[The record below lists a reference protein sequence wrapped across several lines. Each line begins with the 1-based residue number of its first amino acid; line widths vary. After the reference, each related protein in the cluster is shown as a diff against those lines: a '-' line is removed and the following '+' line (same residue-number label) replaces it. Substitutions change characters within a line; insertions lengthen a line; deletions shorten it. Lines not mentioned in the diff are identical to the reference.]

1 MASLAGCN
9 TANMKKL
16 WTTLSQISW
25 RHAAL
30 AALTLLLAAC
40 AAARPLEL
48 GDVRTETPVG
58 AVELFDD
65 TGHPINAQLPLF
77 AGTVKPEVNILVLS
91 GGGADGAFGAG
102 VLVGWAESGLRP
114 VFDIV
119 TGVSTGA
126 LMATLV
132 FLGAEYDPVLKDVYT
147 TVSSDDIYRKKG
159 LKGVFSD
166 SLLDY
171 TPLKDKI
178 ESLVTEE
185 LLERVAREHHAGRR
199 LYVATTNLDSGEV
212 VVWDMGYIA
221 ASGHPDRV
229 KIYQKVL
236 LASAAVP
243 GLFQP
248 VYIRPSESTE
258 ARQMHVDGGVKS
270 PVLLRAFML
279 KQPAARRNV
288 YVIVNSHM
296 KLLNAD
302 KAVEPEVLDI
312 SRKSITEL
320 LRGLLQR
327 TVYQAYVTSRQSKAS
342 FNLIS
347 IPDHA
352 PSAKDGLTF
361 EPAVMKR
368 QFELGR
374 DFGRAGGG
382 WMSEPPRLEDLER
395 ING

>member
-1 MASLAGCN
+1 MASLARCN
-9 TANMKKL
+9 SANMKNGCFEL
-16 WTTLSQISW
+16 TARW
-25 RHAAL
+25 RYGVLVAL
-30 AALTLLLAAC
+30 GFFLVAC

-48 GDVRTETPVG
+48 EDVRTETPMG
-58 AVELFDD
+58 AVELFDSI
-65 TGHPINAQLPLF
+65 GHPINSRLPDF
-77 AGTVKPEVNILVLS
+77 AGMVKPELNILVLS

-102 VLVGWAESGLRP
+102 VLVGWSETGLRP
-114 VFDIV
+114 RFDIV

-126 LMATLV
+126 LMAARV
-132 FLGAEYDPVLKDVYT
+132 FLGAEYDSVLDDVYT
-147 TVSSDDIYRKKG
+147 TVDSDDIYKKKG
-159 LKGVFSD
+159 IKGVFSD

-171 TPLKDKI
+171 TPLQDKI
-178 ESLVTEE
+178 DSIITEE
-185 LLERVAREHHAGRR
+185 LLERVALEHRAGRR
-199 LYVATTNLDSGEV
+199 LYVATTNLDSGDV
-212 VVWDMGYIA
+212 VVWDMGFIA
-221 ASGHPDRV
+221 ASGHPDRI
-229 KIYQKVL
+229 KIYQQVL

-243 GLFQP
+243 GLFKP
-248 VYIRPSESTE
+248 VYIRPSESSK
-258 ARQMHVDGGVKS
+258 ARQMHVDGGVKA

-279 KQPAARRNV
+279 KQPAARRSV
-288 YVIVNSHM
+288 YVIVNSQM

-327 TVYQAYVTSRQSKAS
+327 TVYQTYVTARQSKAS

-347 IPDHA
+347 IPDNA
-352 PSAKDGLTF
+352 PAAKDGLTF
-361 EPAVMKR
+361 EPAVMQR
-368 QFELGR
+368 QYELGR

>member
-1 MASLAGCN
+1 
-9 TANMKKL
+9 MKKGIL
-16 WTTLSQISW
+16 AVTGMPW
-25 RHAAL
+25 RQGML
-30 AALTLLLAAC
+30 VVLVLFLGAC

-48 GDVRTETPVG
+48 EDVRTEIPMG
-58 AVELFDD
+58 AIDLFDS
-65 TGHPINAQLPLF
+65 TGHPINSPPAEDQL
-77 AGTVKPEVNILVLS
+77 TVKPELNILVLS

-102 VLVGWAESGLRP
+102 VLIGWSESGLRP
-114 VFDIV
+114 RFDLV

-132 FLGAEYDPVLKDVYT
+132 FLGPEYDSILKDVYT
-147 TVSSDDIYRKKG
+147 TISSDDIYRKKG
-159 LKGVFSD
+159 IKGVFSD

-171 TPLKDKI
+171 TPLQEKI
-178 ESLVTEE
+178 ENLITED
-185 LLERVAREHHAGRR
+185 LLDRVAAEHRAGRR

-212 VVWDMGYIA
+212 IVWDMGYVA
-221 ASGHPDRV
+221 ASNHPQRV
-229 KIYQKVL
+229 KIYRQVL

-243 GLFQP
+243 GLFKP
-248 VYIRPSESTE
+248 VYIRPSQSTK
-258 ARQMHVDGGVKS
+258 ARQMHVDGGVKA

-279 KQPAARRNV
+279 KQPAVKRNV
-288 YVIVNSHM
+288 YVIVNSQM

-302 KAVEPEVLDI
+302 EAVEPEVLDI

-327 TVYQAYVTSRQSKAS
+327 TVYQAYVTARQSKAT

-361 EPAVMKR
+361 EPEVMRR
-368 QFELGR
+368 QFEIGR
-374 DFGRAGGG
+374 GFGRAGGG

>member
-1 MASLAGCN
+1 
-9 TANMKKL
+9 MKNRSIEAML
-16 WTTLSQISW
+16 VSW
-25 RHAAL
+25 RYAAL
-30 AALTLLLAAC
+30 AALGLLLAAC

-48 GDVRTETPVG
+48 EDVRTETPVG
-58 AVELFDD
+58 AVELFDS
-65 TGHPINAQLPLF
+65 TGHPVNSQLAALP
-77 AGTVKPEVNILVLS
+77 GTVKPELNILVLS

-102 VLVGWAESGLRP
+102 VLVGWSETGLRP
-114 VFDIV
+114 RFDIV

-132 FLGAEYDPVLKDVYT
+132 FIGAEYDPVLEDVYT
-147 TVSSDDIYRKKG
+147 TVSSDDIYKKKG
-159 LKGVFSD
+159 IKAVFSD

-171 TPLKDKI
+171 TPLRDKI
-178 ESLVTEE
+178 DDIITDE
-185 LLERVAREHHAGRR
+185 LLDRVADEHRAGRR
-199 LYVATTNLDSGEV
+199 LYVATTNLDSGDV
-212 VVWDMGYIA
+212 VVWDMGFIA
-221 ASGHPDRV
+221 ASGHPRRV
-229 KIYQKVL
+229 NIYRQVL

-243 GLFQP
+243 GLFKP
-248 VYIRPSESTE
+248 VYIKPSQSSK
-258 ARQMHVDGGVKS
+258 ARQMHVDGGVKT

-279 KQPAARRNV
+279 NQPAAKRRV
-288 YVIVNSHM
+288 YVIVNSQM

-320 LRGLLQR
+320 LRGLLHR
-327 TVYQAYVTSRQSKAS
+327 TVYQAYVTARQAKAT

-347 IPDHA
+347 IPDNA
-352 PSAKDGLTF
+352 PAAKDGLTF
-361 EPAVMKR
+361 DPPVMKR
-368 QFELGR
+368 QFQIGR

>member
-1 MASLAGCN
+1 LIALPWRRGVLVVLAFFLG
-9 TANMKKL
+9 
-16 WTTLSQISW
+16 
-25 RHAAL
+25 
-30 AALTLLLAAC
+30 AC

-48 GDVRTETPVG
+48 EDVRTEIPMG
-58 AVELFDD
+58 AIELFDS
-65 TGHPINAQLPLF
+65 TGHPINSPPAENQL
-77 AGTVKPEVNILVLS
+77 TVKPELNILALS

-102 VLVGWAESGLRP
+102 VLVGWSQSGLRP
-114 VFDIV
+114 RFDIV

-132 FLGAEYDPVLKDVYT
+132 FLGPEYDPILKDVYT

-159 LKGVFSD
+159 IKGVFSD

-171 TPLKDKI
+171 TPLQEKI

-185 LLERVAREHHAGRR
+185 LLDRVAAEHRSGRR
-199 LYVATTNLDSGEV
+199 LYVATTNLDSGDV

-221 ASGHPDRV
+221 ASHHPERV
-229 KIYQKVL
+229 EVYRQVL

-243 GLFQP
+243 GLFKP
-248 VYIRPSESTE
+248 VYIRPSQSTK
-258 ARQMHVDGGVKS
+258 ARQMHVDGGVKA
-270 PVLLRAFML
+270 PVLMRAFML
-279 KQPAARRNV
+279 KPPAIKRNM
-288 YVIVNSHM
+288 YVIVNSQM

-302 KAVEPEVLDI
+302 EAVEPEVLDI
-312 SRKSITEL
+312 SRKSIAEL

-327 TVYQAYVTSRQSKAS
+327 TVYQAYVTARQSKAT

-361 EPAVMKR
+361 EPAVMRR
-368 QFELGR
+368 QFEIGR
-374 DFGRAGGG
+374 GFGRAGGG

>member
-1 MASLAGCN
+1 MKNGCFEL
-9 TANMKKL
+9 TAR
-16 WTTLSQISW
+16 W
-25 RHAAL
+25 RYGVLVAL
-30 AALTLLLAAC
+30 GFFLVAC

-48 GDVRTETPVG
+48 EDVRTETPMG
-58 AVELFDD
+58 AVELFDS
-65 TGHPINAQLPLF
+65 TGHPINSRLPDF
-77 AGTVKPEVNILVLS
+77 AGMVKPELNILVLS

-102 VLVGWAESGLRP
+102 VLVGWSETGLRP
-114 VFDIV
+114 RFDVV

-132 FLGAEYDPVLKDVYT
+132 FMGSEYDSVLKDVYT
-147 TVSSDDIYRKKG
+147 TVDSDDIYKKKG
-159 LKGVFSD
+159 IKAVFSD

-171 TPLKDKI
+171 TPLKDKV
-178 ESLVTEE
+178 ESLVTDE
-185 LLERVAREHHAGRR
+185 LLDRVAQEHNAGRR
-199 LYVATTNLDSGEV
+199 LYVATTNLDSGDV
-212 VVWDMGYIA
+212 VVWDMGFIA
-221 ASGHPDRV
+221 ASGHPERV
-229 KIYQKVL
+229 KIYQQVL

-243 GLFQP
+243 GLFKP
-248 VYIRPSESTE
+248 VYIRPSESSK
-258 ARQMHVDGGVKS
+258 ARQMHVDGGVKA

-279 KQPAARRNV
+279 KQPAARRSV
-288 YVIVNSHM
+288 YVIVNSQM

-327 TVYQAYVTSRQSKAS
+327 TVYQTYVTARQSKAS

-347 IPDHA
+347 IPDNA
-352 PSAKDGLTF
+352 PAAKDGLTF
-361 EPAVMKR
+361 EPGVMQR
-368 QFELGR
+368 QYELGR

>member
-1 MASLAGCN
+1 MKNGCFEL
-9 TANMKKL
+9 TAR
-16 WTTLSQISW
+16 W
-25 RHAAL
+25 RYGVLVAL
-30 AALTLLLAAC
+30 GFFLVAC

-48 GDVRTETPVG
+48 EDVRTETPMG
-58 AVELFDD
+58 AVELFDS
-65 TGHPINAQLPLF
+65 TGHPINSRLPDF
-77 AGTVKPEVNILVLS
+77 AGMVKPELNILVLS

-102 VLVGWAESGLRP
+102 VLVGWSETGLRP
-114 VFDIV
+114 RFDVV

-132 FLGAEYDPVLKDVYT
+132 FLGSEYDSVLKDVYT
-147 TVSSDDIYRKKG
+147 TVDSDDIYKKKG
-159 LKGVFSD
+159 IKAVFSD

-171 TPLKDKI
+171 TPLKDKV
-178 ESLVTEE
+178 ESLVTDE
-185 LLERVAREHHAGRR
+185 LLDRVAREHNAGRR
-199 LYVATTNLDSGEV
+199 LYVATTNLDSGDV
-212 VVWDMGYIA
+212 VVWDMGFIA
-221 ASGHPDRV
+221 ASGHPDRI
-229 KIYQKVL
+229 KIYQQVL

-243 GLFQP
+243 GLFKP
-248 VYIRPSESTE
+248 VYIRPSESSK
-258 ARQMHVDGGVKS
+258 ARQMHVDGGVKA

-279 KQPAARRNV
+279 KQPAARRSV
-288 YVIVNSHM
+288 YVIVNSQM

-327 TVYQAYVTSRQSKAS
+327 TVYQTYVTARQSKAS

-347 IPDHA
+347 IPDNA
-352 PSAKDGLTF
+352 PAAKDGLTF
-361 EPAVMKR
+361 EPAVMQR
-368 QFELGR
+368 QYELGR

>member
-1 MASLAGCN
+1 MKNRVFDL
-9 TANMKKL
+9 TAVHF
-16 WTTLSQISW
+16 
-25 RHAAL
+25 RHAMMAAL
-30 AALTLLLAAC
+30 ALLLAAC

-48 GDVRTETPVG
+48 EDVRTETPVG
-58 AVELFDD
+58 AVELFDS
-65 TGHPINAQLPLF
+65 TGHPINSQLPDF
-77 AGTVKPEVNILVLS
+77 VAVKPELNVLVLS

-102 VLVGWAESGLRP
+102 VLVGWSETGARP
-114 VFDIV
+114 RFDVV

-132 FLGAEYDPVLKDVYT
+132 FLGAEYDSILKDVYT

-159 LKGVFSD
+159 IHGVFSD

-178 ESLVTEE
+178 EDIITDD
-185 LLERVAREHHAGRR
+185 LLDRVAEEHRAGRR
-199 LYVATTNLDSGEV
+199 LYIATTNLDSGEI
-212 VVWDMGYIA
+212 VVWDMGHIA
-221 ASGHPDRV
+221 SSGHPERV
-229 KIYQKVL
+229 KIYQQVL

-243 GLFQP
+243 GLFKP
-248 VYIRPSESTE
+248 VYIKPSQSSK
-258 ARQMHVDGGVKS
+258 ARQMHVDGAIKA

-279 KQPAARRNV
+279 KPPAGKRSV
-288 YVIVNSHM
+288 YVIVNSQM
-296 KLLNAD
+296 KLANAE

-312 SRKSITEL
+312 SRKSIEEL

-327 TVYQAYVTSRQSKAS
+327 TVYQAYVTARQSQTI

-347 IPDHA
+347 IPDRA
-352 PSAKDGLTF
+352 PAAKDGLTF

-368 QFELGR
+368 QFQIGR

>member
-1 MASLAGCN
+1 L
-9 TANMKKL
+9 TAR
-16 WTTLSQISW
+16 W
-25 RHAAL
+25 RYGVLVAL
-30 AALTLLLAAC
+30 GFFLVAC

-48 GDVRTETPVG
+48 EDVRTETPMG
-58 AVELFDD
+58 AVELFDS
-65 TGHPINAQLPLF
+65 TGHPINSRLPDF
-77 AGTVKPEVNILVLS
+77 AGMVKPELNILVLS

-102 VLVGWAESGLRP
+102 VLVGWSETGLRP
-114 VFDIV
+114 RFDVV

-132 FLGAEYDPVLKDVYT
+132 FLGSEYDSVLKDVYT
-147 TVSSDDIYRKKG
+147 TVDSDDIYKKKG
-159 LKGVFSD
+159 IKAVFSD

-171 TPLKDKI
+171 TPLKDKV
-178 ESLVTEE
+178 ESLVTDE
-185 LLERVAREHHAGRR
+185 LLDRVAREHNAGRR
-199 LYVATTNLDSGEV
+199 LYVATTNLDSGDV
-212 VVWDMGYIA
+212 VVWDMGFIA
-221 ASGHPDRV
+221 ASGHPDRI
-229 KIYQKVL
+229 KIYQQVL

-243 GLFQP
+243 GLFKP
-248 VYIRPSESTE
+248 VYIRPSESSK
-258 ARQMHVDGGVKS
+258 ARQMHVDGGVKA

-279 KQPAARRNV
+279 KQPAARRSV
-288 YVIVNSHM
+288 YVIVNSQM

-327 TVYQAYVTSRQSKAS
+327 TVYQTYVTARQSKAS

-347 IPDHA
+347 IPDNA
-352 PSAKDGLTF
+352 PAAKDGLTF
-361 EPAVMKR
+361 EPAVMQR
-368 QFELGR
+368 QYELGR

>member
-1 MASLAGCN
+1 
-9 TANMKKL
+9 MKNR
-16 WTTLSQISW
+16 TFEPTIVTW
-25 RHAAL
+25 RYVVL
-30 AALTLLLAAC
+30 AALGFILAAC

-48 GDVRTETPVG
+48 EDVRTETPVG
-58 AVELFDD
+58 AVELFDS
-65 TGHPINAQLPLF
+65 TGHPINSKLPDF
-77 AGTVKPEVNILVLS
+77 AGMVKPELNILVLS

-102 VLVGWAESGLRP
+102 VLVGWSETGLRP
-114 VFDIV
+114 RFDTV

-132 FLGAEYDPVLKDVYT
+132 FLGSEYDPVLKDVYT
-147 TVSSDDIYRKKG
+147 TVSSDDIYKKKG
-159 LKGVFSD
+159 IKGVFSD
-166 SLLDY
+166 SLLDS

-178 ESLVTEE
+178 EHLITED
-185 LLERVAREHHAGRR
+185 LLDQVAREHHAGRR
-199 LYVATTNLDSGEV
+199 LYVATTNLDSGDV
-212 VVWDMGYIA
+212 VVWDMGFIA
-221 ASGHPDRV
+221 ASGHPERV
-229 KIYQKVL
+229 KIYRQVL

-243 GLFQP
+243 GLFKP
-248 VYIRPSESTE
+248 VYIKPSESSK
-258 ARQMHVDGGVKS
+258 ARQMHVDGGVKA

-279 KQPAARRNV
+279 KQPAARRKV
-288 YVIVNSHM
+288 YVIVNSQM

-327 TVYQAYVTSRQSKAS
+327 TVYQTYVTARQSKAA

-347 IPDHA
+347 IPDHV

-361 EPAVMKR
+361 DPHVMKR
-368 QFELGR
+368 QFEIGR

-382 WMSEPPRLEDLER
+382 WMSEPPRLEDVER

>member
-1 MASLAGCN
+1 M
-9 TANMKKL
+9 M
-16 WTTLSQISW
+16 
-25 RHAAL
+25 

-48 GDVRTETPVG
+48 EDVRTETPVG
-58 AVELFDD
+58 AVELFDS
-65 TGHPINAQLPLF
+65 TGHPINSQLPNF
-77 AGTVKPEVNILVLS
+77 VAVKPELDVLVLS

-102 VLVGWAESGLRP
+102 VLVGWSEAGGRP
-114 VFDIV
+114 RFDVV

-132 FLGAEYDPVLKDVYT
+132 FLGPEYDSTLKDVYT
-147 TVSSDDIYRKKG
+147 SVSSDDIYKKKG
-159 LKGVFSD
+159 IQGVFSD

-171 TPLKDKI
+171 TPLKDKVEDI
-178 ESLVTEE
+178 ITDD
-185 LLERVAREHHAGRR
+185 LLDRVAKEHRAGRR
-199 LYVATTNLDSGEV
+199 LYVATTNLDSGEI

-221 ASGHPDRV
+221 SSGHPERV
-229 KIYQKVL
+229 KIYQQVL

-243 GLFQP
+243 GLFKP
-248 VYIRPSESTE
+248 VYIRPSETSK
-258 ARQMHVDGGVKS
+258 ARQMHVDGAVKA

-279 KQPAARRNV
+279 KQPAAKRNV
-288 YVIVNSHM
+288 YVIVNSQM
-296 KLLNAD
+296 KLQNAD

-312 SRKSITEL
+312 SRKSIAEL

-327 TVYQAYVTSRQSKAS
+327 TVYQTYVTAKQSEAA

-347 IPDHA
+347 IPDNA
-352 PSAKDGLTF
+352 PAAKDGLTF
-361 EPAVMKR
+361 EPEVMKR
-368 QFELGR
+368 QFEIGR

>member
-1 MASLAGCN
+1 MKNGCFEL
-9 TANMKKL
+9 TAR
-16 WTTLSQISW
+16 W
-25 RHAAL
+25 RYGVLVAL
-30 AALTLLLAAC
+30 GFFLVAC

-48 GDVRTETPVG
+48 EDVRTETPMG
-58 AVELFDD
+58 AVELFDS
-65 TGHPINAQLPLF
+65 TGHPINSRLPDF
-77 AGTVKPEVNILVLS
+77 AGMVKPELNILVLS

-102 VLVGWAESGLRP
+102 VLVGWSETGLRP
-114 VFDIV
+114 RFDVV

-132 FLGAEYDPVLKDVYT
+132 FLGSEYDSVLKDVYT
-147 TVSSDDIYRKKG
+147 TVDSDDIYKKKG
-159 LKGVFSD
+159 IKAVFSD

-171 TPLKDKI
+171 TPLKDKV
-178 ESLVTEE
+178 ESLVTDE
-185 LLERVAREHHAGRR
+185 LLDRVAREHDAGRR
-199 LYVATTNLDSGEV
+199 LYVATTNLDSGDV
-212 VVWDMGYIA
+212 VVWDMGFIA

-229 KIYQKVL
+229 KIYQQVL

-243 GLFQP
+243 GLFKP
-248 VYIRPSESTE
+248 VYIRPSESSK
-258 ARQMHVDGGVKS
+258 ARQMHVDGGVKA

-279 KQPAARRNV
+279 KQPAARRSV
-288 YVIVNSHM
+288 YVIVNSQM

-327 TVYQAYVTSRQSKAS
+327 TVYQTYVTARQSKAS

-347 IPDHA
+347 IPDNA
-352 PSAKDGLTF
+352 PAAKDGLTF
-361 EPAVMKR
+361 EPAVMQR
-368 QFELGR
+368 QYELGR

>member
-1 MASLAGCN
+1 M
-9 TANMKKL
+9 TAR
-16 WTTLSQISW
+16 W
-25 RHAAL
+25 RYGVLVAL
-30 AALTLLLAAC
+30 GFFLVAC

-48 GDVRTETPVG
+48 EDVRTETPMG
-58 AVELFDD
+58 AVELFDS
-65 TGHPINAQLPLF
+65 TGHPINSRLPDF
-77 AGTVKPEVNILVLS
+77 AGMVKPELNILVLS

-102 VLVGWAESGLRP
+102 VLVGWSETGLRP
-114 VFDIV
+114 RFDVV

-132 FLGAEYDPVLKDVYT
+132 FLGSEYDSVLKDVYT
-147 TVSSDDIYRKKG
+147 TVDSDDIYKKKG
-159 LKGVFSD
+159 IKAVFSD

-171 TPLKDKI
+171 TPLKDKV
-178 ESLVTEE
+178 ESLVTDE
-185 LLERVAREHHAGRR
+185 LLDRVAREHNAGRR
-199 LYVATTNLDSGEV
+199 LYVATTNLDSGDV
-212 VVWDMGYIA
+212 VVWDMGFIA
-221 ASGHPDRV
+221 ASGHPDRI
-229 KIYQKVL
+229 KIYQQVL

-243 GLFQP
+243 GLFKP
-248 VYIRPSESTE
+248 VYIRPSESSK
-258 ARQMHVDGGVKS
+258 ARQMHVDGGVKA

-279 KQPAARRNV
+279 KQPAARRSV
-288 YVIVNSHM
+288 YVIVNSQM

-327 TVYQAYVTSRQSKAS
+327 TVYQTYVTARQSKAS

-347 IPDHA
+347 IPDNA
-352 PSAKDGLTF
+352 PAAKDGLTF
-361 EPAVMKR
+361 EPAVMQR
-368 QFELGR
+368 QYELGR

>member
-1 MASLAGCN
+1 MKNGCFEL
-9 TANMKKL
+9 TAR
-16 WTTLSQISW
+16 W
-25 RHAAL
+25 RYGVLVAL
-30 AALTLLLAAC
+30 GFFLVAC

-48 GDVRTETPVG
+48 EDVRTETPMG
-58 AVELFDD
+58 AVELFDS
-65 TGHPINAQLPLF
+65 TGHPINSRLPDF
-77 AGTVKPEVNILVLS
+77 AGMVKPELNILVLS

-102 VLVGWAESGLRP
+102 VLVGWSETGLRP
-114 VFDIV
+114 RFDVV

-132 FLGAEYDPVLKDVYT
+132 FLGSEYDSVLKDVYT
-147 TVSSDDIYRKKG
+147 TVDSDDIYKKKG
-159 LKGVFSD
+159 IKAVFSD

-171 TPLKDKI
+171 TPLKDKV
-178 ESLVTEE
+178 ESLVTDE
-185 LLERVAREHHAGRR
+185 LLDRVAREHNAGRR
-199 LYVATTNLDSGEV
+199 LYVATTNLDSGDV
-212 VVWDMGYIA
+212 VVWDMGFIA
-221 ASGHPDRV
+221 ASGHPDRI
-229 KIYQKVL
+229 KFYQQVL

-243 GLFQP
+243 GLFKP
-248 VYIRPSESTE
+248 VYIRPSESSK
-258 ARQMHVDGGVKS
+258 ARQMHVDGGVKA

-279 KQPAARRNV
+279 KQPAARRSV
-288 YVIVNSHM
+288 YVIVNSQM

-327 TVYQAYVTSRQSKAS
+327 TVYQTYVTARQSKAS

-347 IPDHA
+347 IPDNA
-352 PSAKDGLTF
+352 PAAKDGLTF
-361 EPAVMKR
+361 EPAVMQR
-368 QFELGR
+368 QYELGR

>member
-1 MASLAGCN
+1 
-9 TANMKKL
+9 MKKGV
-16 WTTLSQISW
+16 SRVIGVPC
-25 RHAAL
+25 RHGIL
-30 AALTLLLAAC
+30 VVLVLLLGAC

-48 GDVRTETPVG
+48 EDVRTEIPMG
-58 AVELFDD
+58 AIDLFDS
-65 TGHPINAQLPLF
+65 TGHPINSPPAEDQL
-77 AGTVKPEVNILVLS
+77 TVKPELNILVLS

-102 VLVGWAESGLRP
+102 VLVGWSESGSRP
-114 VFDIV
+114 RFDLV

-132 FLGAEYDPVLKDVYT
+132 FLGPEYDPILKNVYT

-159 LKGVFSD
+159 IKGVFSD

-171 TPLKDKI
+171 TPLQDKI
-178 ESLVTEE
+178 ESLITEE
-185 LLERVAREHHAGRR
+185 LLDRVAAEHRAGRR
-199 LYVATTNLDSGEV
+199 LYVATTNLDSGDV
-212 VVWDMGYIA
+212 VVWDMGYVA
-221 ASGHPDRV
+221 ASQHPDRV
-229 KIYQKVL
+229 KVYRQVL

-243 GLFQP
+243 GLFKP
-248 VYIRPSESTE
+248 VYIRPSQSSK
-258 ARQMHVDGGVKS
+258 ARQMHVDGGVKA

-279 KQPAARRNV
+279 KQPAVKRNV
-288 YVIVNSHM
+288 YVIVNSQM

-302 KAVEPEVLDI
+302 QAVEPEVLDI

-327 TVYQAYVTSRQSKAS
+327 TVYQAYVTARQSKATFS
-342 FNLIS
+342 LIS

-352 PSAKDGLTF
+352 PAAKDGLTF
-361 EPAVMKR
+361 ELGVMRR
-368 QFELGR
+368 QFEIGR
-374 DFGRAGGG
+374 GFGRAGGG

>member
-1 MASLAGCN
+1 
-9 TANMKKL
+9 MKNR
-16 WTTLSQISW
+16 TFEPTIVSW
-25 RHAAL
+25 RYVVL
-30 AALTLLLAAC
+30 AALGFTLAAC

-48 GDVRTETPVG
+48 EDVRTDTPVG
-58 AVELFDD
+58 AVELFDS
-65 TGHPINAQLPLF
+65 TGHPINSKLPDF
-77 AGTVKPEVNILVLS
+77 AGMVKPELNILVLS

-102 VLVGWAESGLRP
+102 VLVGWSETGHRP
-114 VFDIV
+114 PFDTV

-132 FLGAEYDPVLKDVYT
+132 FLGSEYDPVLKDVYT
-147 TVSSDDIYRKKG
+147 TVSSDDIYKKKG
-159 LKGVFSD
+159 IKGVFSD
-166 SLLDY
+166 SLLDS

-178 ESLVTEE
+178 EDLITEE
-185 LLERVAREHHAGRR
+185 LLDQVAKEHHAGRR
-199 LYVATTNLDSGEV
+199 LYVATTNLDSGDI
-212 VVWDMGYIA
+212 VVWDMGFIA
-221 ASGHPDRV
+221 ASGHPERV
-229 KIYQKVL
+229 KIYRQVL

-243 GLFQP
+243 GLFKP
-248 VYIRPSESTE
+248 VYIKPSESSK
-258 ARQMHVDGGVKS
+258 ARQMHVDGGVKA

-279 KQPAARRNV
+279 KQPAARRKV
-288 YVIVNSHM
+288 YVIVNSQM

-327 TVYQAYVTSRQSKAS
+327 TVYQAYVTARQSKAA

-347 IPDHA
+347 IPDQV

-361 EPAVMKR
+361 DPQVMKR
-368 QFELGR
+368 QFEIGR

-382 WMSEPPRLEDLER
+382 WMSEPPRLEDVER

>member
-1 MASLAGCN
+1 
-9 TANMKKL
+9 MKNR
-16 WTTLSQISW
+16 TFEPTIVSW
-25 RHAAL
+25 RYVAL
-30 AALTLLLAAC
+30 AALGLTLAAC

-48 GDVRTETPVG
+48 EDVRTETPVG
-58 AVELFDD
+58 AVELFDS
-65 TGHPINAQLPLF
+65 TGHPINSQLPDF
-77 AGTVKPEVNILVLS
+77 AGMVKPELNILVLS

-102 VLVGWAESGLRP
+102 VLVGWSETGLRP
-114 VFDIV
+114 RFDTV

-132 FLGAEYDPVLKDVYT
+132 FLGSEYDPVLKDVYT
-147 TVSSDDIYRKKG
+147 TVSSDDIYKKKG
-159 LKGVFSD
+159 IKGVFSD
-166 SLLDY
+166 SLLDS

-178 ESLVTEE
+178 EDLITEE
-185 LLERVAREHHAGRR
+185 LLDQVAKEHHAGRR
-199 LYVATTNLDSGEV
+199 LYVATTNLDSGDI
-212 VVWDMGYIA
+212 VVWDMGFIA
-221 ASGHPDRV
+221 ASGHPERV
-229 KIYQKVL
+229 KIYRQVL

-243 GLFQP
+243 GLFKP
-248 VYIRPSESTE
+248 VYIKPSESSK
-258 ARQMHVDGGVKS
+258 ARQMHVDGGVKA

-279 KQPAARRNV
+279 KQPAAQRKV
-288 YVIVNSHM
+288 YVIVNSQM

-327 TVYQAYVTSRQSKAS
+327 TVYQTYVTARQSKAV

-347 IPDHA
+347 IPDHV

-361 EPAVMKR
+361 DPRVMKR
-368 QFELGR
+368 QFEIGR

-382 WMSEPPRLEDLER
+382 WMSEPPRLEDVER

>member
-1 MASLAGCN
+1 MASLARCN
-9 TANMKKL
+9 TANKKNGF
-16 WTTLSQISW
+16 TALSVVFW

-30 AALTLLLAAC
+30 AALCLWLAAC

-48 GDVRTETPVG
+48 EDVRTETPVG
-58 AVELFDD
+58 AVELFDA
-65 TGHPINAQLPLF
+65 TGHPINSQLPEF
-77 AGTVKPEVNILVLS
+77 PGSVKPELNILVLS

-102 VLVGWAESGLRP
+102 VLVGWSETGLRP
-114 VFDIV
+114 RFDIV

-132 FLGAEYDPVLKDVYT
+132 FLGAEYDPVLDDVYT
-147 TVSSDDIYRKKG
+147 TVDSDDIYRKKG
-159 LKGVFSD
+159 IKAVFSD

-171 TPLKDKI
+171 TPLRDKI
-178 ESLVTEE
+178 DGIITEE
-185 LLERVAREHHAGRR
+185 LLDRVAEEHRAGRR
-199 LYVATTNLDSGEV
+199 LYVATTNLDSGDV
-212 VVWDMGYIA
+212 VVWDMGFIA
-221 ASGHPDRV
+221 ASGHPQRV
-229 KIYQKVL
+229 KIYRQVL

-243 GLFQP
+243 GLFKP
-248 VYIRPSESTE
+248 VYIKPSQSSK

-279 KQPAARRNV
+279 NQPAAKRSV
-288 YVIVNSHM
+288 YVIVNSQM

-302 KAVEPEVLDI
+302 KAVEPELLDI

-320 LRGLLQR
+320 LRGLLHR
-327 TVYQAYVTSRQSKAS
+327 TVYQAYVTARQSKAT

-347 IPDHA
+347 IPDQA
-352 PSAKDGLTF
+352 PAAKDGLTF
-361 EPAVMKR
+361 EPEVMKR
-368 QFELGR
+368 QFQIGR